1 MAFFEPRPLQT
12 GDPVAGFDCGSE
24 ALNSFLS
31 RFAFQSQQ
39 SQSAKTYITVTDTG
53 EVAGYYTLAFG
64 SVEHGD
70 APERTRKGLAKHP
83 VPVMILARLG
93 VARKFHGQGLGKH
106 LLRDA
111 LLRTLQAADIAGL
124 RAVVVH
130 AKDDGARRFYER
142 YRFEPFPADPLK
154 LALLLKDLRALVA
167 AA

>member
-1 MAFFEPRPLQT
+1 MAFLEPRPLQA

-24 ALNSFLS
+24 VLNNFLQ
-31 RFAFQSQQ
+31 RFAFQSHQ
-39 SQSAKTYITVTDTG
+39 SQSTRTYVTVTGSG
-53 EVAGYYTLAFG
+53 ELAGFYTLAFG

-70 APERTRKGLAKHP
+70 APERTTKGLARHP

-93 VARKFHGQGLGKH
+93 VACKFQGQGLGKH

-142 YRFEPFPADPLK
+142 YRFEPFPGDPLK

>member
-1 MAFFEPRPLQT
+1 
-12 GDPVAGFDCGSE
+12 
-24 ALNSFLS
+24 
-31 RFAFQSQQ
+31 
-39 SQSAKTYITVTDTG
+39 
-53 EVAGYYTLAFG
+53 
-64 SVEHGD
+64 
-70 APERTRKGLAKHP
+70 
-83 VPVMILARLG
+83 

>member
-1 MAFFEPRPLQT
+1 MAFLEPRPLQT
-12 GDPVAGFDCGSE
+12 GDPVSGFDCGSE
-24 ALNSFLS
+24 ALNSFLQ

-39 SQSAKTYITVTDTG
+39 SQSAKTYVTVTDSG
-53 EVAGYYTLAFG
+53 EVAGYCTLAFG

-70 APERTRKGLAKHP
+70 APGRTRKGLAKHP

-93 VARKFHGQGLGKH
+93 VARKFHGRGLGKH

-142 YRFEPFPADPLK
+142 YRFEPFPGDPLK
-154 LALLLKDLRALVA
+154 LALLLKDLRALVVA
-167 AA
+167 A

>member
-1 MAFFEPRPLQT
+1 MEFLEPRPLRPD
-12 GDPVAGFDCGSE
+12 DPVAAFDCGNE
-24 ALNSFLS
+24 DLNAFLG

-39 SQSAKTYITVTDTG
+39 SQSSRTYVTVAAHG

-70 APERTRKGLAKHP
+70 APERTRRGLAKHP
-83 VPVMILARLG
+83 VPVMILARLA
-93 VARKFHGQGLGKH
+93 VARKFHGQGLGKN

-111 LLRTLQAADIAGL
+111 LLRTLQASDIAGL

-142 YRFEPFPADPLK
+142 YRFEPFPGDPLK

-167 AA
+167 GA

>member
-1 MAFFEPRPLQT
+1 VAFLEPRPLQP
-12 GDPVAGFDCGSE
+12 GDPVAGFDCGNE
-24 ALNSFLS
+24 ALNSFLE

-39 SQSAKTYITVTDTG
+39 SQSAKTYVTVTDSG

-70 APERTRKGLAKHP
+70 APERTKRGLAKHP

-93 VARKFHGQGLGKH
+93 VAHKFHGKGLGKH

-130 AKDDGARRFYER
+130 AKDDGAKRFYER
-142 YRFEPFPADPLK
+142 YRFEPFPSDPLK
-154 LALLLKDLRALVA
+154 LSLLLRNI
-167 AA
+167 

>member
-1 MAFFEPRPLQT
+1 MAFLEPRPLQT

-24 ALNSFLS
+24 ALDSFLE
-31 RFAFQSQQ
+31 RFAFQ
-39 SQSAKTYITVTDTG
+39 SQSAKTYVTVTGSGDI
-53 EVAGYYTLAFG
+53 AGYYTLAYG

-124 RAVVVH
+124 RAIVVH

-142 YRFEPFPADPLK
+142 YRFEPVPAEPLK

-167 AA
+167 AT

>member
-1 MAFFEPRPLQT
+1 VEFLEPRPLQT

-24 ALNSFLS
+24 ALNSFLE

-39 SQSAKTYITVTDTG
+39 SQSAKTYVTVTSSG

-70 APERTRKGLAKHP
+70 APERTKKGLPKHP

-124 RAVVVH
+124 RAVVVQ
-130 AKDDGARRFYER
+130 AKDDGARLFYER
-142 YRFEPFPADPLK
+142 YLFEPFPADPLK